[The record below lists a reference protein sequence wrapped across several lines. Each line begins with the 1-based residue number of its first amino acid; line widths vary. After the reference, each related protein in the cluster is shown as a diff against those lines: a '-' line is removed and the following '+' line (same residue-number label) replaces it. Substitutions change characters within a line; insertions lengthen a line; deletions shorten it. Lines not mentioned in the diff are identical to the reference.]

1 MWRPEGAIDLRG
13 QMHEDINMINIV
25 KKTVI
30 IGVLLFGITRIIDYA
45 DMRHDKWLDQKEE
58 AEDQA
63 DLDEAVR
70 VIFQVSNAD
79 KIEGESTVLIV
90 NPENVVAAY
99 LDVYGDGRINADG
112 LLLHPDEDYR
122 MLVNYNETKELREF
136 HTGVND
142 GHYYI
147 LTYDYATG
155 ELDQG
160 MVPEQEVL
168 DSGDYKYYVNDD
180 GTVTLSG
187 WNEVSENV
195 VVPEEIDGRKVT
207 ALGNWL
213 FSYCKGMKS
222 VELPKSLTTIG
233 DRAFEG
239 CEGLESIELPDSLI
253 SLGDEA
259 FEGCSSLTSVRL
271 PDSLTAIGDSAFE
284 GCSSLTSVRLPDSLT
299 AIGNNVFDGCGKLAD
314 IELPESLVTIGVEAF
329 ENCDSLTSV
338 VIPDGVTEI
347 GDFAFSGC
355 GGLTSVKLPESLTT
369 VGRNPFSCCRK
380 LTRIEISP
388 DQETFGVDGDVL
400 FNRNDKT
407 LVCYPI
413 GLAQSGYVIP
423 EGTQTIGYGAFQWC
437 ANLTSIEIP
446 ETVTT
451 IEAWAFEECDGLTSV
466 EIPGSVTTI
475 GEMAFKNCD
484 TLKSIKVPGS
494 VTSIGE
500 EALSSYSDPTL
511 IVERDSYAEKYAVE
525 NEIPYTYAEE

>member
-1 MWRPEGAIDLRG
+1 MF
-13 QMHEDINMINIV
+13 NIL

-45 DMRHDKWLDQKEE
+45 DIRHEEWLDQKKE

-79 KIEGESTVLIV
+79 KIEGESSVLIV

-147 LTYDYATG
+147 LTYDFATG
-155 ELDQG
+155 ELDQS

-168 DSGDYKYYVNDD
+168 DSGDYKYYLNDD
-180 GTVTLSG
+180 GTVTISG
-187 WNEVSENV
+187 WNEMSQNIVI
-195 VVPEEIDGRKVT
+195 PEEIDGRKVT

-213 FSYCKGMKS
+213 FSYCKGLKS

-233 DRAFEG
+233 DRAFMK
-239 CEGLESIELPDSLI
+239 CEGLESVELPDSLI

-271 PDSLTAIGDSAFE
+271 PDSLTVIGDSAF
-284 GCSSLTSVRLPDSLT
+284 D
-299 AIGNNVFDGCGKLAD
+299 DCGKLAE

-329 ENCDSLTSV
+329 DNCDSLTSV

-388 DQETFGVDGDVL
+388 DQETFVVDGDVL
-400 FNRNDKT
+400 FNKKDKI
-407 LVCYPI
+407 LICYPI
-413 GLAQSGYVIP
+413 GLEQSGYVIP
-423 EGTQTIGYGAFQWC
+423 EGTQTIGYAAFQWC
-437 ANLTSIEIP
+437 ASLTSIEIP
-446 ETVTT
+446 GSVTT

-500 EALSSYSDPTL
+500 DAFGSYSDPSL
-511 IVERDSYAEKYAVE
+511 VVERDSYAEKYAVE
-525 NEIPYTYAEE
+525 NEIPYSYAE

>member
-1 MWRPEGAIDLRG
+1 MVDVAPGGRNRPQRSNRSMRRPEGAIDLRG

-45 DMRHDKWLDQKEE
+45 AMRHDKWLDQKEE

-70 VIFQVSNAD
+70 VIFQVSNAE
-79 KIEGESTVLIV
+79 KLEGESNFIIMNSDSVIHASIRV
-90 NPENVVAAY
+90 SQ
-99 LDVYGDGRINADG
+99 DGRINADG
-112 LLLHPDEDYR
+112 LLLDPDKDYR
-122 MLVNYNETKELREF
+122 MLINYNDAKETKEF
-136 HTGVND
+136 HTGLND
-142 GHYYI
+142 GHYYV
-147 LTYDYATG
+147 LTYDYETG
-155 ELDQG
+155 ELDHRT
-160 MVPEQEVL
+160 VPEQEVL
-168 DSGDYKYYVNDD
+168 DSGDYKYYLNDD
-180 GTVTLSG
+180 GTVTISG
-187 WNEVSENV
+187 WNEMSENV
-195 VVPEEIDGRKVT
+195 VIPEEIDGRKVT
-207 ALGNWL
+207 ALGDWV
-213 FSYCKGMKS
+213 FSYCRGMKS

-233 DRAFEG
+233 DRAFME
-239 CEGLESIELPDSLI
+239 CEGLESVELPDSLI
-253 SLGDEA
+253 SMGDE
-259 FEGCSSLTSVRL
+259 
-271 PDSLTAIGDSAFE
+271 AFE

-314 IELPESLVTIGVEAF
+314 IELPESLVTIGAEAF
-329 ENCDSLTSV
+329 YNCDSLTSV
-338 VIPDGVTEI
+338 VIPDRVTEI
-347 GDFAFSGC
+347 GEFAFSGC

-369 VGRNPFSCCRK
+369 VGRNPFSCCRE

-388 DQETFGVDGDVL
+388 DQETFRVDGNVL

-423 EGTQTIGYGAFQWC
+423 EGTQTIGYAAFQWC
-437 ANLTSIEIP
+437 ASLTSIEIP
-446 ETVTT
+446 ATVTT